1 MARLE
6 EYSDKY
12 ENIRMQRRDGI
23 LELTFH
29 SEGDSLQWGLIP
41 NREFGLAFAD
51 IGSDR
56 ENKVVIMTGVGENFC
71 AERGGPL
78 PSIRT
83 PRDWDAVYSESK
95 KLLTNLLDIEVPI
108 ISAVNGP
115 ATYRA
120 EIPVLSDVVLAS
132 DTAVFQDPGH
142 FMLGAVPGDGV
153 HVVWPM
159 LLGQNRGRYFM
170 LTGQK
175 LSADRGSE
183 TWGGWRGNAPGTA
196 SPPCLG
202 SGRAVHPAISSD
214 SALQQ
219 SGCHP
224 QAEAGNGRHAGLRSC
239 P

>member
-6 EYSDKY
+6 EYFDKY

-56 ENKVVIMTGVGENFC
+56 ENKVVIMTGVGGNFARKGVGPC
-71 AERGGPL
+71 IDQDSTGLGRGL
-78 PSIRT
+78 QRKQ
-83 PRDWDAVYSESK
+83 E
-95 KLLTNLLDIEVPI
+95 LLTNLLDIEVPI

-142 FMLGAVPGDGV
+142 FMLGAVTGDGV
-153 HVVWPM
+153 QGGLAVASRSESGPVLHAHRPEA
-159 LLGQNRGRYFM
+159 LRN
-170 LTGQK
+170 
-175 LSADRGSE
+175 RGSE
-183 TWGGWRGNAPGTA
+183 TGGGW
-196 SPPCLG
+196 
-202 SGRAVHPAISSD
+202 
-214 SALQQ
+214 
-219 SGCHP
+219 
-224 QAEAGNGRHAGLRSC
+224 
-239 P
+239 